1 MDLVSYDTRFVDVL
15 CKHNTLWHF
24 HLTGNKIM
32 KELGMVLLGCMFI
45 GVFFS
50 TMIYPNLEYTGY
62 SSSSSCYGECY
73 QEYIRTNGTLSE
85 QMEKK
90 REIANLD
97 EFSPI
102 RGLWAGCAACHG
114 QEGQGMAVFPALAGQ
129 SSDYI
134 TQRLYAYKNR
144 ETVGAMSSTMWGQA
158 GMLSDA
164 DIKMIGKFV
173 EVELK

>member
-1 MDLVSYDTRFVDVL
+1 MR
-15 CKHNTLWHF
+15 
-24 HLTGNKIM
+24 
-32 KELGMVLLGCMFI
+32 ELGMVLLGCMFI
-45 GVFFS
+45 GGFFS